1 VRDITGRFLKKKQNR
16 KGKTMDSLFEGW
28 NELTM
33 EQKAKR
39 IMDRS
44 AYLIKTQDD
53 LNNMK
58 GELSAA
64 AVRYQTDLEAQDRG
78 GNDSQP

>member
-1 VRDITGRFLKKKQNR
+1 
-16 KGKTMDSLFEGW
+16 MDSLFEGW